1 MTRSLL
7 FVVLLCGCTT
17 MRSVEPGAVDAV
29 IAELKTG
36 DRVSV
41 RTTAGWREDLEVLS
55 VTADAFQAEGNGE
68 VLAFARSD
76 VLALKIPRAAP
87 GRTVA
92 MVYVGIVG
100 IAALFSGE
108 ID

>member
-1 MTRSLL
+1 
-7 FVVLLCGCTT
+7 

-41 RTTAGWREDLEVLS
+41 RTSAGWREDLEVLS
-55 VTADAFQAEGNGE
+55 VTADGFQAEGNGE
-68 VLAFARSD
+68 VVTFARSD
-76 VLALKIPRAAP
+76 VSALKIPRAAP

-92 MVYVGIVG
+92 TVYVGIVG
-100 IAALFSGE
+100 IAAFLSGG

>member
-1 MTRSLL
+1 
-7 FVVLLCGCTT
+7 

-55 VTADAFQAEGNGE
+55 VTAEAFQAEGNGE
-68 VLAFARSD
+68 VLTFARSD

-87 GRTVA
+87 GRNVA

-100 IAALFSGE
+100 IAALFSGG